1 MPVIEYMTN
10 QSEYVTRAAAA
21 HLMGVTVDAISYRIK
36 TGDLT
41 SRPDPGDR
49 RRVIINRA
57 EVEALAQRLT
67 AGRAPQTQ

>member
-1 MPVIEYMTN
+1 MPVIGYMTN

-21 HLMGVTVDAISYRIK
+21 HLMGVTVDTISYRIK

-67 AGRAPQTQ
+67 AGRAPQPQ